1 MFQFRGFPTHT
12 YWFSIRSMILHHG
25 CSHIRKSADRSL
37 FAAPRSLS
45 QLVTSFF
52 GSWCQGIRS
61 VLLFAWTSIEYPLRY
76 SLVLSSL
83 NCCVSRFTVTLAFSK
98 IVYLYYPTYWKD
110 LIFKSSSF
118 PFVCLLSLFVYLI
131 LAFLFSF
138 QWSIQGLSLA
148 LSSIFIGLFS
158 SLSSLKILK
167 NSVNFLGGLKWT
179 RTTDLALI
187 RRAL

>member
-1 MFQFRGFPTHT
+1 MFQFPGFPAHGYVFTGR
-12 YWFSIRSMILHHG
+12 FMILHHE
-25 CSHIRKSADRSL
+25 CSHIRKSADQSL
-37 FAAPRSLS
+37 FATPRSLS
-45 QLVTSFF
+45 QLVTSFI

-61 VLLFAWTSIEYPLRY
+61 VLLFAWTSIEYPFRY

-131 LAFLFSF
+131 LASY
-138 QWSIQGLSLA
+138 
-148 LSSIFIGLFS
+148 
-158 SLSSLKILK
+158 
-167 NSVNFLGGLKWT
+167 SVFNDRLQVFT
-179 RTTDLALI
+179 RF
-187 RRAL
+187 